1 MKCDSYC
8 NTILKT
14 FAHKNSLFCTYCMFT
29 DLKNAS
35 EGRPEKL
42 CTLISANK
50 MIISYITIHPSPR
63 AMHQNA
69 DQCVQHWDQIC
80 KYHYCGNLF
89 GQMTVYFT
97 FYSITKYHA
106 AEEGRYHYC
115 GNLFAQMT
123 VYFAFYSITKYHAA
137 EEGRPLDLKCHLSDK
152 KWWTKCLWQL
162 NDEDA
167 VLVTRTDRWTT
178 TLKPRS
184 SGPRKTH

>member
-8 NTILKT
+8 NMILKT
-14 FAHKNSLFCTYCMFT
+14 FAPKNSLFCTYCMFT

-69 DQCVQHWDQIC
+69 DQCVQHRDQIC
-80 KYHYCGNLF
+80 KYNYCGNLIA
-89 GQMTVYFT
+89 QMTVYFT

-106 AEEGRYHYC
+106 IKSLHVENFFLWHCVQVPQVE
-115 GNLFAQMT
+115 FSDESW
-123 VYFAFYSITKYHAA
+123 F
-137 EEGRPLDLKCHLSDK
+137 LDGLD
-152 KWWTKCLWQL
+152 
-162 NDEDA
+162 
-167 VLVTRTDRWTT
+167 
-178 TLKPRS
+178 
-184 SGPRKTH
+184 

>member
-69 DQCVQHWDQIC
+69 DQCVQH
-80 KYHYCGNLF
+80 
-89 GQMTVYFT
+89 
-97 FYSITKYHA
+97 
-106 AEEGRYHYC
+106 
-115 GNLFAQMT
+115 
-123 VYFAFYSITKYHAA
+123 
-137 EEGRPLDLKCHLSDK
+137 
-152 KWWTKCLWQL
+152 
-162 NDEDA
+162 
-167 VLVTRTDRWTT
+167 
-178 TLKPRS
+178 
-184 SGPRKTH
+184 

>member
-8 NTILKT
+8 NMILKT
-14 FAHKNSLFCTYCMFT
+14 FAPKNSLFCTYCMFS

-42 CTLISANK
+42 YTLISANK

-69 DQCVQHWDQIC
+69 DQCVQHRDQIC
-80 KYHYCGNLF
+80 K
-89 GQMTVYFT
+89 
-97 FYSITKYHA
+97 
-106 AEEGRYHYC
+106 YHYC

-167 VLVTRTDRWTT
+167 VLVTRTDR
-178 TLKPRS
+178 
-184 SGPRKTH
+184 